1 MQKKIAVII
10 PCLNEEKTVE
20 KVIKDFKNVLPEARI
35 FIFDNN
41 STDNS
46 AKLARKAGATVK
58 KVAARGKGNVVREM
72 FKTVNADCYL
82 MVDAD
87 NTYSAKSAK
96 KMVNLILEKNFD
108 MVIGDRISTSYFKE
122 NKRAFHY
129 FGNRFVRF
137 LIRIFYHQKINDIMT
152 GYRAFSKNFAKTFP
166 AKSNGFEVETEM
178 TIFAIN
184 HKLKIKEIPI
194 KYQNR
199 KHGSK
204 SKVKTI
210 KDGIKIIF
218 FILKSFIKKY

>member
-58 KVAARGKGNVVREM
+58 KVENRGKGNVVREM

-87 NTYSAKSAK
+87 DTYFAKSAK
-96 KMVNLILEKNFD
+96 KMVNLILEKNYD

-122 NKRAFHY
+122 NKRAFHS

-152 GYRAFSKNFAKTFP
+152 GYRAFSKKFAKTYP
-166 AKSNGFEVETEM
+166 AKSKGFEVETEM

-184 HKLKIKEIPI
+184 HKLKNKEIPI
-194 KYQNR
+194 KYQSR